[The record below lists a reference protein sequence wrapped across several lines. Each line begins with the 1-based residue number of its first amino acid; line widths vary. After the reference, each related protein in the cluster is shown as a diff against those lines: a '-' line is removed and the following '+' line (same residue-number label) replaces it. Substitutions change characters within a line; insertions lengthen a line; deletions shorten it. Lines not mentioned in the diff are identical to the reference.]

1 MGKSAKEACKHF
13 KSDSKSIWSILWGV
27 ANFLWLCYF
36 TFQIK
41 SPEKAAG
48 LIATK
53 LLIGLLPFLISAIAL
68 YIYHYLRSDL
78 YLEKARP
85 QIGKSLIP
93 GRLLKMV
100 EHWKVEPIVS
110 LGNSNVQY
118 NAYRTL
124 LQYRSSYEFDHIHS
138 HIDEFIKAFN
148 VGGNI
153 FMPEIKTAFSTK
165 EEAEKAFPRLKQL
178 AKEIGRELT

>member
-1 MGKSAKEACKHF
+1 MAKSAKEAWKHF
-13 KSDSKSIWSILWGV
+13 KSDFKSIWSILWGL
-27 ANFLWLCYF
+27 ANFIWLCYF
-36 TFQIK
+36 TLQIK
-41 SPEKAAG
+41 GVEKTAE
-48 LIATK
+48 LIANK
-53 LLIGLLPFLISAIAL
+53 VFIGLLPFLLSAIAL
-68 YIYHYLRSDL
+68 FVYHYLRSDL
-78 YLEKARP
+78 YLEQAKP

-100 EHWKVEPIVS
+100 EHWKSEPIVG
-110 LGNSNVQY
+110 LSNNNAQY

-138 HIDEFIKAFN
+138 QIDEFIKAFN

-165 EEAEKAFPRLKQL
+165 EEAEKAFPRLKLL